1 MSVKREGL
9 TATLQYAMKSFGENL
24 TLRSRIFFLAILIL
38 PSLAMAQSPHLVLI
52 FDAGE
57 FTSPF
62 RLEHAAAI
70 RAELT
75 KDSDQLIETYPE
87 GLNLDRFPSHE
98 YKQSLIQWL
107 KNKYKNRKIDAIIA
121 EGPEALDF
129 SLEFRAELK
138 QPIPVLFT
146 LIADYYVKRMSL
158 PPNVSG
164 VAHVAPVSDWIKLA
178 IHLFPNTKRVIA
190 LGDDSTQSANMVD
203 VSRGLIEISLKQ
215 KVDMMFGMPIP
226 DVLSRVGSLPDDAV
240 IIYLGIT
247 TDGSG
252 HYFLPEELVR
262 AVARTANRPIFL
274 GVNSYMGSGAIGG
287 LIVKA
292 TDGAHEV
299 AEMTRLVLNG
309 KDAGTIPVLHMD
321 FRKPVFD
328 ARALKKWDV
337 SIDSLPS
344 GSELRNYEPTLWE
357 EYSHQIISIVVAL
370 ILQAALIVALVF
382 ERRRRRRAELRFR
395 RVMSDYAHLNRT
407 TALGELSASFAHEL
421 NQPLAAILSNAEAAE
436 LLLDTNPPAI
446 EEVKNALTD
455 ILRDNKRA
463 SDIISGMRS
472 LFKKGD
478 FSPTVFDVNKIIGEI
493 IRYAKWEA
501 RSKQVTVAT
510 DLAEGILPV
519 SADKTQLQQVIM
531 NLLMN
536 AIEATQHAESD
547 TRLVTVTSLSS
558 EPGRVMVSVTDN
570 GSGIPDELIDHIFDP
585 YYTTKAHGMG
595 MGLSISRT
603 IIELH
608 GSRLWVRN
616 NDGGGATF
624 GFELKSE
631 KSI

>member
-1 MSVKREGL
+1 
-9 TATLQYAMKSFGENL
+9 MKSFGEEL
-24 TLRSRIFFLAILIL
+24 AVRSLIFLLAILLL
-38 PSLAMAQSPHLVLI
+38 PSVAMAQSPHLVLI
-52 FDAGE
+52 FDGGE

-62 RLEHAAAI
+62 RVEHAAAI
-70 RAELT
+70 RSELT
-75 KDSDQLIETYPE
+75 SESNQQIEIYPE
-87 GLNLDRFPSHE
+87 GLQLDRFPGPE
-98 YKQSLIQWL
+98 YKKNLIQWL
-107 KNKYKNRKIDAIIA
+107 KNKYSNRKIDVIIA

-138 QPIPVLFT
+138 QTIPVLFT

-164 VAHVAPVSDWIKLA
+164 SAHVVPVSDWVKLLA
-178 IHLFPNTKRVIA
+178 RLFPGTKRVIA
-190 LGDDSTQSANMVD
+190 LGDDSSQSALMVD
-203 VSRGLIEISLKQ
+203 VSRGLIEISQKQ
-215 KVDMMFGMPIP
+215 QIEIMFGMPIR
-226 DVLSRVGSLPDDAV
+226 DVLSRVKSLPNDAE
-240 IIYLGIT
+240 IMYMGIT

-252 HYFLPEELVR
+252 HYFLPEELVSTI
-262 AVARTANRPIFL
+262 ARTANRPMIV

-299 AEMTRLVLNG
+299 AEMTRLVLGG
-309 KDAGTIPVLHMD
+309 KDAGTIPVSYID

-328 ARALKKWDV
+328 ARALKKWGV
-337 SIDSLPS
+337 PLDSLPP
-344 GSELRNYEPTLWE
+344 GSELRYYEPTVWD
-357 EYSHQIISIVVAL
+357 EYSRQIVGIVIAFL
-370 ILQAALIVALVF
+370 LQAALIITLIF
-382 ERRRRRRAELRFR
+382 ERRRRRRVELKFR

-436 LLLDTNPPAI
+436 LLIDHNPPAI
-446 EEVKNALTD
+446 EEVKSALTD

-478 FSPTVFDVNKIIGEI
+478 FLPTIFDLNKIIEEI

-501 RSKQVTVAT
+501 RSKQVTVVAK
-510 DLAEGILPV
+510 LPEGILPI
-519 SADKTQLQQVIM
+519 SADKTQLQQVIF

-536 AIEATQHAESD
+536 AIDATQHSESD
-547 TRLVTVTSLSS
+547 TRLVTITSRLSES
-558 EPGRVMVSVTDN
+558 GGVVVSVSDN
-570 GSGIPDELIDHIFDP
+570 GPGIPDAMTEHIFDP
-585 YYTTKAHGMG
+585 YYTTKTHGMG

-616 NDGGGATF
+616 NEEGGATF
-624 GFELKSE
+624 GFELKST
-631 KSI
+631 KSK